1 MEPVASS
8 DPETFA
14 FGNFLARWGSLARYD
29 LSGSESAALT
39 LTALLS
45 MAEEDDLRRWQNLG
59 LGYDDPRGA
68 FWLRAEIAARHQGL
82 EGDDVLCCAGAQEAL
97 TCVMQA
103 LLTRDDHAIV
113 VVPIYQ
119 PSERAVTSICAATC
133 VVLEDRGNWR
143 LDIGKIAAAVRP
155 NTRLV
160 LMNFPN
166 SPTGAL
172 IDPASLAALVGLCRR
187 HGLWLV
193 NDEVYRLMISEP
205 AALPSPVADVYER
218 AISIDAVSKSFGL
231 PGLRVGWVVCHDRTL
246 LAGVCS
252 AKSQLS
258 SYVAAPSEVLARIAL
273 RAEASILRRNKSV
286 ARSNLRLLLGF
297 VARHPDVLL
306 GTASDHLAFAA
317 PRYVGAGDAEGFA
330 IELLQATGVLL
341 APFGLWRSRLG
352 TVPSDRFRIRL
363 GCPDI
368 GPALATLNWYLTSL
382 PKSPAKLSDML
393 PTEARLPMSLAH

>member
-1 MEPVASS
+1 M
-8 DPETFA
+8 
-14 FGNFLARWGSLARYD
+14 
-29 LSGSESAALT
+29 T

-68 FWLRAEIAARHQGL
+68 FWLRSEIAARHQGL

-172 IDPASLAALVGLCRR
+172 IDPASLAELVGLCRR

-218 AISIDAVSKSFGL
+218 GISIDAVSKSFGL
-231 PGLRVGWVVCHDRTL
+231 PGLRVGWVVCRDRRL
-246 LAGVCS
+246 LARMCS

-286 ARSNLRLLLGF
+286 ARSNCGCCW
-297 VARHPDVLL
+297 VL
-306 GTASDHLAFAA
+306 
-317 PRYVGAGDAEGFA
+317 
-330 IELLQATGVLL
+330 
-341 APFGLWRSRLG
+341 
-352 TVPSDRFRIRL
+352 
-363 GCPDI
+363 
-368 GPALATLNWYLTSL
+368 
-382 PKSPAKLSDML
+382 
-393 PTEARLPMSLAH
+393 SLAIQMSS